1 MKKTYAE
8 IGIDKLVP
16 YSEHLFSLY
25 DEERLQELSES
36 IKQHGI
42 LSPLIV
48 RKYDFKGNYMILSGH
63 NRANAAKLVG
73 LRSAPC
79 IVVDKLTEDEEK
91 LITIES
97 NFYQRSIDNMKTSE
111 LAKAISM
118 WYNTIKKQGSRTDLV
133 DEIEQLEIECQKAAE
148 IGKYFVNSENKN
160 IEKSPENPQEIGA
173 NITSEQLCTKATKAY
188 DSAEIISQKT
198 KLSPYNIRRYVRIAK
213 LPDDILAYVD
223 SGAISFVSAVE
234 LSYLTPQVL
243 TYIHNAL
250 QLTSLK
256 ITSVSVEAA
265 RKLRTLV
272 KKDVVTFKD
281 VIDILKPVHRKSGV
295 KITLKPE
302 LISEY
307 FSGKSKKV
315 VMSKLKNSLELT
327 EHQIPELFAK
337 HELEIDDDYYK
348 AVYDILVDYFTKTPD
363 HPDHTEANTKE
374 VDGI

>member
-25 DEERLQELSES
+25 DKERLQELSES

-118 WYNTIKKQGSRTDLV
+118 WYNTIKKQGFRTDLV

-160 IEKSPENPQEIGA
+160 IEKAPENPQEIGA
-173 NITSEQLCTKATKAY
+173 NMTSEQLCTKATKAY

>member
-118 WYNTIKKQGSRTDLV
+118 WYNTIKKQGFRTDLV

-160 IEKSPENPQEIGA
+160 IEKAPENPQEIGA
-173 NITSEQLCTKATKAY
+173 NMTSEQLCTKATKAY

>member
-118 WYNTIKKQGSRTDLV
+118 WYNTIKKQGFRTDLV

-160 IEKSPENPQEIGA
+160 IEKAPENPQEIGA

>member
-1 MKKTYAE
+1 M
-8 IGIDKLVP
+8 
-16 YSEHLFSLY
+16 
-25 DEERLQELSES
+25 
-36 IKQHGI
+36 
-42 LSPLIV
+42 
-48 RKYDFKGNYMILSGH
+48 
-63 NRANAAKLVG
+63 
-73 LRSAPC
+73 
-79 IVVDKLTEDEEK
+79 
-91 LITIES
+91 
-97 NFYQRSIDNMKTSE
+97 
-111 LAKAISM
+111 
-118 WYNTIKKQGSRTDLV
+118 
-133 DEIEQLEIECQKAAE
+133 
-148 IGKYFVNSENKN
+148 
-160 IEKSPENPQEIGA
+160 
-173 NITSEQLCTKATKAY
+173 TSEQLCTKATKAY

-348 AVYDILVDYFTKTPD
+348 AVYDILVDYFAKTPD